1 MNKKVD
7 LSEEVLNEYIGYI
20 NNSQKMSVKDT
31 YIGVLII
38 TTLFVWIL
46 SSWVPAINITVVA
59 IVCFALLFFPA
70 FPVLEWEEFTVA
82 NSWNAFFIAGNHI
95 TLAAVAIDTGLCDYI
110 SGLFFDRITEMPILV
125 LLMVVAAIT
134 FIFMAIIPS
143 APAVATILVPI
154 ISAFS
159 IKLGLDPR
167 ILFMVC
173 ILCIPNI
180 YLFPLDAPLVVA
192 YGRKAFRMF
201 ELPKATIW
209 IQLIMIVFVAVIV
222 KLVFSIIY

>member
-1 MNKKVD
+1 M
-7 LSEEVLNEYIGYI
+7 
-20 NNSQKMSVKDT
+20 
-31 YIGVLII
+31 
-38 TTLFVWIL
+38 
-46 SSWVPAINITVVA
+46 A
-59 IVCFALLFFPA
+59 
-70 FPVLEWEEFTVA
+70 
-82 NSWNAFFIAGNHI
+82 
-95 TLAAVAIDTGLCDYI
+95 
-110 SGLFFDRITEMPILV
+110 GLFFDRITEMPILV

-173 ILCIPNI
+173 ILCISNI

-192 YGRKAFRMF
+192 YDRKAFSMF